1 MITNYLLN
9 IGLQGNFNYK
19 DKKVRG
25 QVGYVAGIIG
35 LIINLLLAGIKLTIG
50 LSISSIAV
58 AADAFNNLFDAIS
71 SIITI
76 VGFKIANR
84 PADKE
89 HPYGH
94 GRAEYLTALMIA
106 FVVMIVGFQ
115 FVKSSITRIINPEA
129 LIFRWLSVILLLVS
143 VVFKMWLYLFNIN
156 LSKKIDS
163 NALRAT
169 AIDAL
174 VDVIITVLIIL
185 SLLISL
191 ITDLP
196 IDGYIGFFVS
206 LLILY
211 SGFNLVRDTISPL
224 LGEAPSEKL
233 IENISKGVLSYDH
246 IIGVHDLM
254 VHNYGPGRKIATID
268 VEVPWDMELVK
279 IHNIIDQAERELSEK
294 YNLHLVI
301 HVDPVGHESREV
313 KEVKREVKERI
324 KENTIIESIHDFD
337 IIEEDGQKCVIFHI
351 VIDGNRIDKAF
362 SKKQLKAE
370 LIEAIKEINPKLTC
384 DIVVDIEY

>member
-1 MITNYLLN
+1 MITNYLLK
-9 IGLQGNFNYK
+9 IALQGNFNYK
-19 DKKVRG
+19 DKRVRG
-25 QVGYVAGIIG
+25 RVGYIAGIVG
-35 LIINLLLAGIKLTIG
+35 LIINLLLAGLKVIIG

-58 AADAFNNLFDAIS
+58 VADAFNNLFDAIS

-76 VGFKIANR
+76 VGFKISNR
-84 PADKE
+84 PPDKE

-94 GRAEYLTALMIA
+94 GRAEYLTALIIA

-115 FVKSSITRIINPEA
+115 FVKSSFSRIIDPEA
-129 LIFRWLSVILLLVS
+129 LIFQWISIILLSITVI
-143 VVFKMWLYLFNIN
+143 FKIWLYNFNMR
-156 LSKKIDS
+156 LSKKIS
-163 NALRAT
+163 STALKAT

-174 VDVIITVLIIL
+174 VDVIITSVIIL

-191 ITDLP
+191 ITDFP
-196 IDGYIGFFVS
+196 IDGYIGLLVS
-206 LLILY
+206 ILILY
-211 SGFNLVRDTISPL
+211 SGFSLVKETISPL
-224 LGEAPSEKL
+224 LGEAPSSKL
-233 IENISKGVLSYDH
+233 INAIHEGILSYDY

-268 VEVPWDMELVK
+268 VEVPWDMDLVT

-301 HVDPVGHESREV
+301 HVDPVGHESKEV
-313 KEVKREVKERI
+313 KEVKKEVKSKI
-324 KENTIIESIHDFD
+324 KKNKIIESIHDFN

-351 VIDGNRIDKAF
+351 VVDGNKIDKGF
-362 SKKQLKAE
+362 SKKELKDE
-370 LIEAIKEINPKLTC
+370 VVEAIKEINPKLSC